1 MEALIAAAWGIVL
14 ELWPWTIIDPWELAL
29 RVRRGKKLKSLK
41 PGIRPCL
48 PFIDKVISEPAT
60 LQTVNI
66 ADQTM
71 VTLDLVNVS
80 ASGVIKYF
88 VTDLEQMWMAVHDSD
103 DAIANTA
110 LEAVAAQIA
119 NVRWEDLFPLTLAK
133 KAQRR
138 LRADTKGWGVTIM
151 SFKITD
157 LADSKVHRIM
167 SSNAENTLVLGGGE

>member
-1 MEALIAAAWGIVL
+1 M
-14 ELWPWTIIDPWELAL
+14 
-29 RVRRGKKLKSLK
+29 LK
-41 PGIRPCL
+41 PGIRVCL
-48 PFIDKVISEPAT
+48 PFIDRVITEPAT

-71 VTLDLVNVS
+71 VTLDFVNVS
-80 ASGVIKYF
+80 ASGVIKYH
-88 VTDLEQMWMAVHDSD
+88 VLDLERMWLTVHDSD

-110 LEAVAAQIA
+110 LEAVANQ
-119 NVRWEDLFPLTLAK
+119 VSRERWHDIYPMVLSR

-138 LRADTKGWGVTIM
+138 LRHETKDWGISIK

-167 SSNAENTLVLGGGE
+167 SSNGDNTLVLGAE